1 MLVYSNNVYE
11 LRKSFHIS
19 QEKMALDLDISRRS
33 ISKIENGEQNLSLD
47 MAYRIAA
54 YFGLLLP
61 DVFPLL
67 CLEKLITISDTTTN
81 DWRDNHGKRL
91 RNDCCGF

>member
-67 CLEKLITISDTTTN
+67 CLEKLITISDTTTK
-81 DWRDNHGKRL
+81 DWRDDHGKEL
-91 RNDCCGF
+91 RNNCG

>member
-19 QEKMALDLDISRRS
+19 QEKMAFDLDISRRS

-47 MAYRIAA
+47 MAYRIAT

-67 CLEKLITISDTTTN
+67 CMEKLITISDTTAK
-81 DWRDNHGKRL
+81 DWRDNHGKEL
-91 RNDCCGF
+91 RNNCG

>member
-67 CLEKLITISDTTTN
+67 CPEKLITISDTTTN

-91 RNDCCGF
+91 RNDCG